1 MQSAA
6 KAPYL
11 ARFRVRKYGISEMEA
26 VAMAIA
32 SGEELPAVSK
42 NFIYMKLVCIHVYC
56 FL

>member
-11 ARFRVRKYGISEMEA
+11 ARFRVRKYGISEMES

-32 SGEELPAVSK
+32 SGEEPPTVSV
-42 NFIYMKLVCIHVYC
+42 IIIILTYC
-56 FL
+56 WTHTS

>member
-42 NFIYMKLVCIHVYC
+42 NFIYMKLDCIHIA
-56 FL
+56 FS